1 MKRSYIIKN
10 ESLENNHKEGE
21 YIYHKNIAFKINMID
36 ISKQK
41 TRILFFLNIKS
52 QFTLQTSC
60 NLNPEYN

>member
-1 MKRSYIIKN
+1 MKRSYIIKK
-10 ESLENNHKEGE
+10 NNNKEGE

-36 ISKQK
+36 ILKQK
-41 TRILFFLNIKS
+41 TGILFFLNIKS